1 MMQSISLRT
10 GNRIAASIAVLCV
23 LFTPGISIGASG
35 PCVPKSISQSPIV
48 GSEHES
54 PQARSQNTVTIASVN
69 IAGEGQTADI
79 LASWTQQRSLDVLL
93 LQEVGHASTEGRTY
107 IAQLSERMGVHYAY
121 APAELL
127 ENGHTHGLAIV
138 SRFPLDEV
146 QAQPLAYHRL
156 RFRSRCRIALA
167 ATVKTPGRPI
177 RVVNVHLDTR
187 INTRD
192 RVAQLTPVLDALHGF
207 TGPSI
212 VGGDFNTM
220 NIRWFRTMW
229 PFPYLQRQS
238 SAVHA
243 MFATAGFQT
252 PLRGG
257 PATFRFLGLP
267 LRLDWIFVKDL
278 TPLEWGVD
286 AVRFTDHRGVWAS
299 VTP

>member
-1 MMQSISLRT
+1 
-10 GNRIAASIAVLCV
+10 
-23 LFTPGISIGASG
+23 
-35 PCVPKSISQSPIV
+35 VPKPISHGPIA
-48 GSEHES
+48 GSDHEP
-54 PQARSQNTVTIASVN
+54 PQPHPQQTVTIASVN
-69 IAGEGQTADI
+69 IAGQGRTADI
-79 LASWTQQRSLDVLL
+79 LGAWKQQRSLDVLL
-93 LQEVGHASTEGRTY
+93 LQEVGHASTDGRTL

-121 APAELL
+121 APAEFF
-127 ENGHTHGLAIV
+127 ENGYTHGLAIL

-177 RVVNVHLDTR
+177 RIVNVHLDTR

-192 RVAQLTPVLDALHGF
+192 RVAQLTPVLDALNSF
-207 TGPSI
+207 PGPSI

-229 PFPYLQRQS
+229 PFPYLQKQS
-238 SAVHA
+238 AAVRA
-243 MFATAGFQT
+243 LLATAGFQT

-278 TPLEWGVD
+278 TPREWGVD
-286 AVRFTDHRGVWAS
+286 EVRFTDHRGVWAT
-299 VTP
+299 VAP